1 VAAGHG
7 ICLAANTNKD
17 WSFSMSLMR
26 QIGLLLATVLLL
38 SLAGAVGIN
47 LASTRDALQTQL
59 RMKNSDNA
67 QNIALALS
75 QQHGDIELMSLL
87 LASQADTGF
96 YRRVRLVKADGQAAF
111 ERESQAQA
119 QQAPEWFA
127 RLWPIES
134 APGVAQVS
142 DGWRALGRVEVI
154 SHVAYAHDELWRGGS
169 RALLLL
175 AALGVAALAFAAAGV
190 RRIRR
195 PLDDTV
201 AQANALVDGRY
212 LLVDEPDVP
221 ELQRVARAMN
231 GMVERVRRLFEAQA
245 AQVEQLRREAHEDRL
260 TGLPHR
266 GHFMQRFSAML
277 GDDACAEAGSLL
289 LVRVAELA
297 EVNREL
303 GRELTDRALRT
314 LADTLRAWPHD
325 GALAGR
331 LNGADFALALPGHAL
346 PLPEAASTLAGALR
360 EAMAGISQRLVLH
373 IGAAP
378 WRNSTATGAGAL
390 LARADLAL
398 ARAEGMGPFAAEI
411 DVDAGVTL
419 ATGEQGWHR
428 DLQDALTQ
436 RRARLAEYVVLD
448 HGGALLHLECP
459 LRVQLGK
466 DGAYQTAA
474 RWLPLASRS
483 RLLPALDLLA
493 VRLALTAIA
502 ADGRPRAINLAL
514 ASLSDGAFTTQLRQ
528 LLVDSPRGARGLWL
542 EIGEG
547 AALGHFE
554 LVRAFAALVRPL
566 GVRFGLE
573 HAGHQLYRAPRLYE
587 LGIDYV
593 KLDVALVRG
602 AAQDDAVRRFVAGS
616 VALLRALPVAVCAEG
631 VDDAGDAAALW
642 ECGVEAITGPW
653 ASARQPKA

>member
-1 VAAGHG
+1 
-7 ICLAANTNKD
+7 
-17 WSFSMSLMR
+17 MSLMR
-26 QIGLLLATVLLL
+26 QIGLLLAAVLLL
-38 SLAGAVGIN
+38 ALAGAVGIN

-59 RMKNSDNA
+59 RLKNSDNA

-75 QQHGDIELMSLL
+75 QQRGDAQVMNML
-87 LASQADTGF
+87 LATQADTGF
-96 YRRVRLVKADGQAAF
+96 YSRMRFVGADGALSFDREAAV
-111 ERESQAQA
+111 RPQD
-119 QQAPEWFA
+119 APGWFVQ
-127 RLWPIES
+127 LLPIES
-134 APGVAQVS
+134 APGTAQVS

-154 SHVAYAHDELWRGGS
+154 SHVAYAHDELWHGGA

-175 AALGVAALAFAAAGV
+175 AALGTAAMLLAAAGV

-201 AQANALVDGRY
+201 AQANALVEGRY

-221 ELQRVARAMN
+221 ELRRVAQAMN
-231 GMVERVRRLFEAQA
+231 SMVERVRRLFESQA

-266 GHFMQRFSAML
+266 AHFMQRFAAVL
-277 GDDACAEAGSLL
+277 ADDAQAEGGSLL
-289 LVRVAELA
+289 LIRVADLA
-297 EVNREL
+297 DVNRDL
-303 GRELTDRALRT
+303 GRETTDRALRT
-314 LADTLRAWPHD
+314 MADVLRGWPQD

-331 LNGADFALALPGHAL
+331 LNGADFALALPGTMPTAH
-346 PLPEAASTLAGALR
+346 EAASRVASALR
-360 EAMAGISQRLVLH
+360 TALTGGSERFVVHL
-373 IGAAP
+373 GAAL
-378 WRNSTATGAGAL
+378 WSHGAGLSAGAL
-390 LARADLAL
+390 LARADQAL
-398 ARAEGMGPFAAEI
+398 ARAEGLGPFAAE
-411 DVDAGVTL
+411 VDAEAGD
-419 ATGEQGWHR
+419 AMAAGEQGWHR
-428 DLQDALTQ
+428 HLQEALAE

-448 HGGALLHLECP
+448 RGGAVLHLECP

-466 DGAYQTAA
+466 DGAYESAA

-483 RLLPALDLLA
+483 RLLPAIDLLA

-502 ADGRPRAINLAL
+502 ADGRARAVNLAL

-528 LLVDSPRGARGLWL
+528 LLVDMPRGARGLWL
-542 EIGEG
+542 EVGES

-554 LVRAFAALVRPL
+554 LVRAFASLVRPL

-587 LGIDYV
+587 LGLDYV

-602 AAQDDAVRRFVAGS
+602 AAHDDAARRFVAGS
-616 VALLRALPVAVCAEG
+616 VALLRALPVTVCAEG
-631 VDDAGDAAALW
+631 VDDADDAAALW

-653 ASARQPKA
+653 ATARMP

>member
-1 VAAGHG
+1 
-7 ICLAANTNKD
+7 
-17 WSFSMSLMR
+17 MSLMR
-26 QIGLLLATVLLL
+26 QIGLLLAAVLLL
-38 SLAGAVGIN
+38 ALAGAVGIN

-59 RMKNSDNA
+59 RLKNSDNA

-75 QQHGDIELMSLL
+75 QQRGDAQLIALL
-87 LASQADTGF
+87 LATQADTGF
-96 YRRVRLVKADGQAAF
+96 YSRMRFIGLDGATAFDREASVRPQD
-111 ERESQAQA
+111 
-119 QQAPEWFA
+119 APAWFA
-127 RLWPIES
+127 RLLPIDS
-134 APGVAQVS
+134 VPGVAQVS

-175 AALGVAALAFAAAGV
+175 AALGAAAMALAAAGV

-201 AQANALVDGRY
+201 AQANALVEGRY

-221 ELQRVARAMN
+221 ELKRVAQAMN
-231 GMVERVRRLFEAQA
+231 GMVERVRRLFESQA

-266 GHFMQRFSAML
+266 AHFMQRFAAML
-277 GDDACAEAGSLL
+277 ADEAHAEGGSLL
-289 LVRVAELA
+289 LIRVADLA
-297 EVNREL
+297 DVNREL
-303 GRELTDRALRT
+303 GRESTDRALRA
-314 LADTLRAWPHD
+314 LADTLRAWP
-325 GALAGR
+325 GEASLAGR
-331 LNGADFALALPGHAL
+331 LNGADFALALPGSAQAAEEPAARVASAL
-346 PLPEAASTLAGALR
+346 RAALAGAGERFVVHL
-360 EAMAGISQRLVLH
+360 
-373 IGAAP
+373 GAALWSHVVAP
-378 WRNSTATGAGAL
+378 GAGAL

-398 ARAEGMGPFAAEI
+398 ARAEGKGPFTVE
-411 DVDAGVTL
+411 VDAD
-419 ATGEQGWHR
+419 ADAAPAAGEQGWHR
-428 DLQDALTQ
+428 DLQQALAE

-448 HGGALLHLECP
+448 RGGAVSHLECP

-466 DGAYQTAA
+466 DGVFESAA

-483 RLLPALDLLA
+483 RMLPALDLLA

-502 ADGRPRAINLAL
+502 ADGRARAINLAL

-528 LLVDSPRGARGLWL
+528 LLVDMPRGARGLWL
-542 EIGEG
+542 EVGEG

-554 LVRAFAALVRPL
+554 LVRAFASLVRPL

-587 LGIDYV
+587 LGLDYV

-602 AAQDDAVRRFVAGS
+602 AAHDDAARRFVAGS
-616 VALLRALPVAVCAEG
+616 VALLRALPVTVCAEG
-631 VDDAGDAAALW
+631 VDDADDATALW
-642 ECGVEAITGPW
+642 DCGVEAITGPW
-653 ASARQPKA
+653 ATARHP

>member
-1 VAAGHG
+1 
-7 ICLAANTNKD
+7 
-17 WSFSMSLMR
+17 MSLMR
-26 QIGLLLATVLLL
+26 QIGLLLAAVLLL
-38 SLAGAVGIN
+38 ALAGAVGIN

-59 RMKNSDNA
+59 RLKNSDNA

-75 QQHGDIELMSLL
+75 QQRGDAQLMNML
-87 LASQADTGF
+87 LATQADTGF
-96 YRRVRLVKADGQAAF
+96 YSRMRFVVADGALSFDREAAV
-111 ERESQAQA
+111 RPQD
-119 QQAPEWFA
+119 APGWFVQ
-127 RLWPIES
+127 LLPIES
-134 APGVAQVS
+134 APGTAQVS

-154 SHVAYAHDELWRGGS
+154 SHVAYAHDELWHGGA

-175 AALGVAALAFAAAGV
+175 AALGTAAMLLAAAGV

-201 AQANALVDGRY
+201 AQANALVEGRY

-221 ELQRVARAMN
+221 ELRRVAQAMN
-231 GMVERVRRLFEAQA
+231 SMVERVRRLFESQA

-266 GHFMQRFSAML
+266 AHFMQRFAAVL
-277 GDDACAEAGSLL
+277 ADDAQAEGGSLL
-289 LVRVAELA
+289 LIRVADLA
-297 EVNREL
+297 DVNRDL
-303 GRELTDRALRT
+303 GRETTDRALRT
-314 LADTLRAWPHD
+314 MADVLRGWPQD

-331 LNGADFALALPGHAL
+331 LNGADFALALPGTMPTAH
-346 PLPEAASTLAGALR
+346 EAASRVASALR
-360 EAMAGISQRLVLH
+360 TALTGGSERFVVHL
-373 IGAAP
+373 GAALWSHGVGP
-378 WRNSTATGAGAL
+378 SASAL
-390 LARADLAL
+390 LARADQAL
-398 ARAEGMGPFAAEI
+398 ARAEGLGPFAAE
-411 DVDAGVTL
+411 VDAEAGD
-419 ATGEQGWHR
+419 AMAAGEQGWHR
-428 DLQDALTQ
+428 HLQEALAE

-448 HGGALLHLECP
+448 RGGALSHLECP

-466 DGAYQTAA
+466 DGAYESAA

-483 RLLPALDLLA
+483 RLLPAIDLLA

-502 ADGRPRAINLAL
+502 ADGRARAVNLAL

-528 LLVDSPRGARGLWL
+528 LLVDMPRGARGLWL
-542 EIGEG
+542 EVGES

-554 LVRAFAALVRPL
+554 LVRAFASLVRPL

-587 LGIDYV
+587 LGLDYV

-602 AAQDDAVRRFVAGS
+602 AAHDDAARRFVAGS
-616 VALLRALPVAVCAEG
+616 VALLRALPVTVCAEG
-631 VDDAGDAAALW
+631 VDDAEDAQALW

-653 ASARQPKA
+653 ATARMP

>member
-1 VAAGHG
+1 
-7 ICLAANTNKD
+7 
-17 WSFSMSLMR
+17 MSLMR
-26 QIGLLLATVLLL
+26 QIGLLLAAVLLL
-38 SLAGAVGIN
+38 ALAGAVGIN

-59 RMKNSDNA
+59 RLKNSDNA

-75 QQHGDIELMSLL
+75 QQRGDAQLMNLL
-87 LASQADTGF
+87 LATQADTGF
-96 YRRVRLVKADGQAAF
+96 YSRMRFVGMDGAPAFDREASVRPQD
-111 ERESQAQA
+111 
-119 QQAPEWFA
+119 APQWFA
-127 RLWPIES
+127 RLLPIES
-134 APGVAQVS
+134 QAGVAQVS
-142 DGWRALGRVEVI
+142 DGWRALGRIEVV

-175 AALGVAALAFAAAGV
+175 AALGAAAMGLAAAGV

-201 AQANALVDGRY
+201 AQANALVEGRY

-221 ELQRVARAMN
+221 ELKRVAQAMN
-231 GMVERVRRLFEAQA
+231 GMVERVRRLFESQA

-266 GHFMQRFSAML
+266 AHFMQRFSAML
-277 GDDACAEAGSLL
+277 GDDALAEAGCLL
-289 LVRVAELA
+289 LIRVAELA

-303 GRELTDRALRT
+303 GRDNTDRALCT
-314 LADTLRAWPHD
+314 LADTLRKLPQE

-331 LNGADFALALPGHAL
+331 MNGADFALALPGLTPSAGEV
-346 PLPEAASTLAGALR
+346 PQAVAAALR
-360 EAMAGISQRLVLH
+360 AALGGASEKVVVH
-373 IGAAP
+373 VGAAL
-378 WRNSTATGAGAL
+378 WLNSTASGAGAL

-398 ARAEGMGPFAAEI
+398 ARAEGLAPFAAE
-411 DVDAGVTL
+411 VDADVGTSL
-419 ATGEQGWHR
+419 AAGEQGWHR
-428 DLQDALTQ
+428 HLQEALHE

-448 HGGALLHLECP
+448 RGGALSHLECP
-459 LRVQLGK
+459 LRIQLGK
-466 DGAYQTAA
+466 DGAFESAA

-483 RLLPALDLLA
+483 KLLPAIDLLA

-502 ADGRPRAINLAL
+502 ADCRARAVNLAL
-514 ASLSDGAFTTQLRQ
+514 ASLADGAFAAQLRQ
-528 LLVDSPRGARGLWL
+528 LLADSPRGARGLWL
-542 EIGEG
+542 EVSEA

-573 HAGHQLYRAPRLYE
+573 HAGLQLYRAPRLYE
-587 LGIDYV
+587 LGLDYV

-602 AAQDDAVRRFVAGS
+602 AAKDDAVRRFVAGS
-616 VALLRALPVAVCAEG
+616 VALLRALPVTVCAEG
-631 VDDAGDAAALW
+631 VDDADDAAALW

-653 ASARQPKA
+653 ASARVSVV

>member
-1 VAAGHG
+1 
-7 ICLAANTNKD
+7 
-17 WSFSMSLMR
+17 MSLMR
-26 QIGLLLATVLLL
+26 QIGLLLAAVLLL
-38 SLAGAVGIN
+38 ALAGAVGIN

-75 QQHGDIELMSLL
+75 QQRGDAQLMNLL
-87 LASQADTGF
+87 LATQADTGF
-96 YRRVRLVKADGQAAF
+96 YSRMRFVSADGAPAF
-111 ERESQAQA
+111 DREASARPQD
-119 QQAPEWFA
+119 APVWFA
-127 RLWPIES
+127 RLLPIES

-142 DGWRALGRVEVI
+142 DGWRALGRVEVV

-175 AALGVAALAFAAAGV
+175 ATLGAAAMLLAAAGV

-201 AQANALVDGRY
+201 AQANALVEGRY

-221 ELQRVARAMN
+221 ELKRVAQAMN
-231 GMVERVRRLFEAQA
+231 GMVERVRRLFESQA

-266 GHFMQRFSAML
+266 AHFMQRFAALLS
-277 GDDACAEAGSLL
+277 DDAHSEGGSLL
-289 LVRVAELA
+289 LIRVAELA
-297 EVNREL
+297 DVNREL
-303 GRELTDRALRT
+303 GRETTDRALRT
-314 LADTLRAWPHD
+314 LADVLRAWPQE
-325 GALAGR
+325 GSVAGR
-331 LNGADFALALPGHAL
+331 MNGADFALALPSPTAGVTQTAHEATARVASAL
-346 PLPEAASTLAGALR
+346 RLALAGSSERFVVHL
-360 EAMAGISQRLVLH
+360 
-373 IGAAP
+373 GAAF
-378 WRNSTATGAGAL
+378 WSQGVAHGAGAL
-390 LARADLAL
+390 LARADQAL
-398 ARAEGMGPFAAEI
+398 ARAEGQGPFAAE
-411 DVDAGVTL
+411 VDADAG
-419 ATGEQGWHR
+419 AAIAAGEQGWHR
-428 DLQDALTQ
+428 HLQEALTE

-448 HGGALLHLECP
+448 RGGALSHLECP

-466 DGAYQTAA
+466 EGAFESAA

-483 RLLPALDLLA
+483 RLLPAIDLLA

-502 ADGRPRAINLAL
+502 ADGRARAVNLAL

-542 EIGEG
+542 EVGEG

-554 LVRAFAALVRPL
+554 LVRAFASLVRPL

-587 LGIDYV
+587 LGLDYV
-593 KLDVALVRG
+593 KLDVTLVRG
-602 AAQDDAVRRFVAGS
+602 AARDEAARRFVAGS
-616 VALLRALPVAVCAEG
+616 VALLRALPVTVCAEG
-631 VDDAGDAAALW
+631 VDDADDAAALW

-653 ASARQPKA
+653 ASARRP

>member
-1 VAAGHG
+1 
-7 ICLAANTNKD
+7 
-17 WSFSMSLMR
+17 MSLMR
-26 QIGLLLATVLLL
+26 QIGLLLAAVLLL
-38 SLAGAVGIN
+38 ALAGAVGIN

-75 QQHGDIELMSLL
+75 QQRGDAQLMTLL
-87 LASQADTGF
+87 LATQADTGF
-96 YRRVRLVKADGQAAF
+96 YSRMRFIGADGAAAF
-111 ERESQAQA
+111 DREASVRPQD
-119 QQAPEWFA
+119 APAWFA
-127 RLWPIES
+127 RLLPIDS

-175 AALGVAALAFAAAGV
+175 AALGIAAMALAAAGV

-201 AQANALVDGRY
+201 AQANALVEGRY

-221 ELQRVARAMN
+221 ELKRVAQAMN
-231 GMVERVRRLFEAQA
+231 GMVERVRRLFESQA

-266 GHFMQRFSAML
+266 AHFMQRFAAML
-277 GDDACAEAGSLL
+277 ADEAHAEGGSLL
-289 LVRVAELA
+289 LIRVADLA
-297 EVNREL
+297 DVNREL
-303 GRELTDRALRT
+303 GREATDRALRT
-314 LADTLRAWPHD
+314 LADTLRAWPEE
-325 GALAGR
+325 ASLAGR
-331 LNGADFALALPGHAL
+331 LNGADFAFALPGSAQTAE
-346 PLPEAASTLAGALR
+346 EAATNVASALR
-360 EAMAGISQRLVLH
+360 AALVGAGERFVVHL
-373 IGAAP
+373 GAALWSHGVAP
-378 WRNSTATGAGAL
+378 SAGAL

-398 ARAEGMGPFAAEI
+398 ARAEGKGPFTAE
-411 DVDAGVTL
+411 VDADAGAALV
-419 ATGEQGWHR
+419 AGEQGWHR
-428 DLQDALTQ
+428 DLQQALAE
-436 RRARLAEYVVLD
+436 RRARLAEYVVID
-448 HGGALLHLECP
+448 RGGVVSHLECP

-466 DGAYQTAA
+466 DGAFESAA

-483 RLLPALDLLA
+483 RLLPAIDLLA

-502 ADGRPRAINLAL
+502 ADGRARAVNLAL

-542 EIGEG
+542 EVGES

-554 LVRAFAALVRPL
+554 LVRAFASLVRPL

-587 LGIDYV
+587 LGLDYV

-602 AAQDDAVRRFVAGS
+602 AAQDDAARRFVAGS
-616 VALLRALPVAVCAEG
+616 VALLRALPVTVCAEG
-631 VDDAGDAAALW
+631 VDDADDAAVLW

-653 ASARQPKA
+653 ASSRVSAV